1 MNTIQ
6 LECFITVAKYL
17 NFSKASEE
25 LKITQPAVS
34 HQIRSL
40 ESELNVKLF
49 RRTSKSVSLTPEG
62 IMFLP
67 DADVILKTALS
78 AKERLGRH
86 EYIQIFDIGCRNQIE
101 QDLLPPIL
109 RALTEEFPAV
119 HPSVHMVPFDSIM
132 GMVEERHLQ
141 TAFDFGEQKKT
152 LLRYRELFSCPV
164 CCVCSPAHPM
174 ASYTSISKD
183 MLKGNIVLCSPQKSS
198 TTVFT
203 LQNQI
208 APKVPLSQRYLG
220 DSIESVL
227 TLVKAG
233 IGYTILPALPT
244 LSENQLLCIP
254 FRDFQEIPFRVYY
267 RGDET
272 SPVLKY
278 FLKLAEQIYSSH
290 KKL

>member
-6 LECFITVAKYL
+6 LECFVTVAKHL

-40 ESELNVKLF
+40 EEELNVKLF
-49 RRTSKSVSLTPEG
+49 QRTSKSVSLTPEG

-67 DADVILKTALS
+67 DADVILKTAFS

-86 EYIQIFDIGCRNQIE
+86 EYVQTFDMGCRNQIE
-101 QDLLPPIL
+101 QDLFPPVL
-109 RALTEEFPAV
+109 RALQKEFPSV

-132 GMVEERHLQ
+132 GMVEEQHLH
-141 TAFDFGEQKKT
+141 TAFGFGEQKKT
-152 LLRYRELFSCPV
+152 LLKYREVFSCPV
-164 CCVCSPAHPM
+164 CCICSSDHPL
-174 ASYTSISKD
+174 ASQTSISKD
-183 MLKGNIVLCSPQKSS
+183 LLKGSIILCSPQQTSS
-198 TTVFT
+198 AVFAI
-203 LQNQI
+203 QNQI
-208 APKVPLSQRYLG
+208 APKVPLTQRYFG

-233 IGYTILPALPT
+233 IGYTIFPALPP
-244 LSENQLLCIP
+244 LRESHLRCVPIN
-254 FRDFQEIPFRVYY
+254 DFQDVSFRVYY

-272 SPVLKY
+272 SPVLKR
-278 FLKLAEQIYSSH
+278 FLKLIEQIYSSN
-290 KKL
+290 